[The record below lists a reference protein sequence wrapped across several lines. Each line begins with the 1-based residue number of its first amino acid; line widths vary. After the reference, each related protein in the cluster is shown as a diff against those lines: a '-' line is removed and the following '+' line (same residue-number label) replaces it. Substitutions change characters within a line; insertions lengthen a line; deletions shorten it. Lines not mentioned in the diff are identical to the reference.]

1 MKPTSDNGRIVGLS
15 GNRFCLVG
23 KGLLMIPAGRQCSFW
38 SSDGVLGNRP
48 VPPPALPISP
58 DIVRLSAH
66 RRALVTDAVSTPL
79 LPHAGWRVELAPR
92 LVVAGLKERGCCGAG
107 RPPAGNP
114 LGEGFQE
121 AAVLAQG
128 GSVAGGERGCEAL
141 AKEG

>member
-1 MKPTSDNGRIVGLS
+1 MSDTGPVGCSDAVLS
-15 GNRFCLVG
+15 DRSFLVA

-92 LVVAGLKERGCCGAG
+92 LVVAGLKERGRCGDC
-107 RPPAGNP
+107 
-114 LGEGFQE
+114 GE
-121 AAVLAQG
+121 
-128 GSVAGGERGCEAL
+128 
-141 AKEG
+141 